1 LTGDAVRVTAVR
13 ARRRD
18 VALVVRGLAAAVRPR
33 QWFKNVLLLAA
44 PAAAGVIADGQVL
57 ARSAVAVAAFCA
69 ASAAGYLVNDICD
82 AAEDRA
88 HPRKRQRPIASG
100 CVGPRLA
107 VAVAA
112 VLVAVAAMLGAW
124 LGWRFLAAL
133 GGYVALTLAY
143 SLALREIAIVDLA
156 TVTGCHVLRAS
167 AGGLAVGVPLSRWF
181 LIVTCFG
188 ALFVV
193 AGRRLCEMGELAR
206 GQAATRSTLD
216 EYSPAFLR
224 QVVTLSAA
232 VAITAYCLWAFEQHH
247 DGGLAAAS
255 VVPLVLFLLRYT
267 LLLDHGRGDAP
278 EDLVI
283 GDRALGA
290 MAATWVALFL
300 GGVYL

>member
-1 LTGDAVRVTAVR
+1 M
-13 ARRRD
+13 
-18 VALVVRGLAAAVRPR
+18 RGLAAAVRPR
-33 QWFKNVLLLAA
+33 QWLKNVLLLAA
-44 PAAAGVIADGQVL
+44 PAAAGVIADGHVL
-57 ARSAVAVAAFCA
+57 ARSAVAVTAFCA
-69 ASAAGYLVNDICD
+69 ASAAGYLINDVRD
-82 AAEDRA
+82 VAEDRV

-112 VLVAVAAMLGAW
+112 VLVVVAAMLGAW

-143 SLALREIAIVDLA
+143 SLCLRAIAIVDLA
-156 TVTGCHVLRAS
+156 AVTGCHVVRAS

-181 LIVTCFG
+181 LIVTGFG

-193 AGRRLCEMGELAR
+193 AGRRLCEVGERAR
-206 GQAATRSTLD
+206 GEVATRSTLD
-216 EYSPAFLR
+216 EYSPEYLR

-232 VAITAYCLWAFEQHH
+232 VAITAYCLWAFEHH
-247 DGGLAAAS
+247 NDAGLAAAS
-255 VVPLVLFLLRYT
+255 VVPLMLFLLRYA
-267 LLLDHGRGDAP
+267 LLLDQRRGDTP
-278 EDLVI
+278 EDLVL

-290 MAATWVALFL
+290 MAACWVALFL